1 MLVSFKNKAT
11 REIADGENT
20 KTSRKVLPVEL
31 HRIASPK
38 VKNLDS
44 APTVGSLGKVFS
56 NRLEQLLGNRKGQ
69 HSIRI
74 NSQYRSCFRWTDAG
88 PADVEV
94 VDYHD

>member
-1 MLVSFKNKAT
+1 MLVSFKKKAT

-20 KTSRKVLPVEL
+20 KASRKVLPVEL
-31 HRIASPK
+31 HRIACRK
-38 VKNLDS
+38 VNILDF
-44 APTVGSLGKVFS
+44 APTLGSLAKVLS
-56 NRLEQLLGNRKGQ
+56 NRLEKLHGNRKGQ

-74 NSQYRSCFRWTDAG
+74 NSQCRSCFRWTDAG